1 MFEDLLSGYTNIYVC
16 KLNIVVS
23 RWAVMSDDAGMFY
36 KNCEH
41 FQYLLGE
48 VLAIDFRNGTSQTG
62 YFFINKDKRKGKNPV
77 RSTREFNPFPL
88 RNLQVRSADR
98 SNNLIRIQNL
108 TIICTCRLCV

>member
-16 KLNIVVS
+16 KLNIVVP

-62 YFFINKDKRKGKNPV
+62 YFLLTK
-77 RSTREFNPFPL
+77 TRERGRPC
-88 RNLQVRSADR
+88 SEHE
-98 SNNLIRIQNL
+98 RI
-108 TIICTCRLCV
+108 